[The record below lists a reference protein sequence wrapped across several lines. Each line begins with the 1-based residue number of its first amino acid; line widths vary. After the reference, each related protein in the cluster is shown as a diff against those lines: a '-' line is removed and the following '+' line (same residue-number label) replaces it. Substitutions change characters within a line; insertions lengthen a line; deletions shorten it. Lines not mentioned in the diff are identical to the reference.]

1 MATEKNPV
9 GEMLEKS
16 QADFAKLS
24 ASMREMTEKSFA
36 QGTDASE
43 KLRSSME
50 TATAAAQKSFDVL
63 RDGMSTIASK
73 AIENANANIEA
84 GMGFLEKVSKA
95 KTFAEVL
102 ELQGHF
108 FRESFDRL
116 SMQIKEAQEVTMKS
130 AEKAAAPVKAQ
141 AEKAAAEIAK
151 ATAQVGKSV
160 KAG

>member
-1 MATEKNPV
+1 MMEKT
-9 GEMLEKS
+9 
-16 QADFAKLS
+16 QADFAKMS
-24 ASMREMTEKSFA
+24 ESMREMAEKSLA
-36 QGTDASE
+36 QSADAGE

-50 TATAAAQKSFDVL
+50 SATAAAQKSMDIL
-63 RDGMSTIASK
+63 RDGMSTITRK

-84 GMGFLEKVSKA
+84 GMGLLEKVSKA

-108 FRESFDRL
+108 FRESFERL

-141 AEKAAAEIAK
+141 AEKTAAEIAK
-151 ATAQVGKSV
+151 ATAEVGKPV
-160 KAG
+160 RAG